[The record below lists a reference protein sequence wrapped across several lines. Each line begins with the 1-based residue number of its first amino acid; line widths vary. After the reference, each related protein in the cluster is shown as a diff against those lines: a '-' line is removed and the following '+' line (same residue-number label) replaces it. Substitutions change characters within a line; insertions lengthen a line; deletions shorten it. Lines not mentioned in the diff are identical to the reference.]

1 MSSRRTLILVGAI
14 AVGAIAAL
22 LIIKYVNGIE
32 ERAKGDTAMVQVVV
46 VAADVSAGEA
56 ADGLIAEG
64 RLALGERRKMDLP
77 ANAVTRLDDVK
88 GQTAAID
95 LAAGEIVTT
104 SKFAGATGNASS
116 KSNVLEP
123 GMVAVTI
130 SVDQTRSVAG
140 LIEPGDFVN
149 LLTGKE
155 ATATVSAD
163 PADPAAPPASDAMG
177 ASVLYQKVKVLAIG
191 KNLGAPQPA
200 NADGT
205 PAPAPEASDL
215 ITLSVPPAAATV
227 IGAAQFSG
235 NLFLTLVRP
244 DYQPQP
250 LPAFIPSAAP
260 LPGEAGRTPYDGAP
274 AGSVSAE
281 AVQR

>member
-46 VAADVSAGEA
+46 VAADVSAGET
-56 ADGLIAEG
+56 ADGLIAES
-64 RLALGERRKMDLP
+64 RLAIGERRKMDLP

-149 LLTGKE
+149 IMMGTETDGAAVAEAGGDAATGNLM
-155 ATATVSAD
+155 SAS
-163 PADPAAPPASDAMG
+163 A
-177 ASVLYQKVKVLAIG
+177 LFQKVKVLAIG
-191 KNLGAPQPA
+191 MNLGAPQPA

-215 ITLSVPPAAATV
+215 ITLSVPPAASGA

-250 LPAFIPSAAP
+250 LPAYIPGTSP
-260 LPGEAGRTPYDGAP
+260 LPGVAGRTPYDGAP